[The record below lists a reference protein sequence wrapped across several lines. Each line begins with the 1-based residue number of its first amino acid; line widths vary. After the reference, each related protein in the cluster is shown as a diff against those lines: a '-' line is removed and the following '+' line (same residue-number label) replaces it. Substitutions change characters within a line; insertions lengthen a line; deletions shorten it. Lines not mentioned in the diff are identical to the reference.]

1 MADTH
6 FDPNGPGIDNGRY
19 FGLPFTAEESRLVL
33 LPVGWDV
40 TTSYREGTAK
50 GPEAIQKASLQVD
63 LYDPHN
69 PLGWEQ
75 GIGTF
80 AADESIRR
88 NSRKLRE
95 TAQRVI
101 GQWESG
107 GAPDSETLQADI
119 DRINQGS
126 VELNRIVYE
135 TSRHWIDA
143 GKKVFV
149 TTANNREKRLERH

>member
-63 LYDPHN
+63 LYDPHH
-69 PLGWEQ
+69 PQGWRQ
-75 GIGTF
+75 GIGTLST
-80 AADESIRR
+80 DESIRTG
-88 NSRKLRE
+88 SKQLRKI
-95 TAQRVI
+95 AQRVI
-101 GQWESG
+101 EHWENG
-107 GAPDSETLQADI
+107 GSPDDDLLQAD
-119 DRINQGS
+119 
-126 VELNRIVYE
+126 L
-135 TSRHWIDA
+135 
-143 GKKVFV
+143 
-149 TTANNREKRLERH
+149 